1 MAASGS
7 PQAIAQEAP
16 SDLRLGL
23 SFSFFPLWVNSG
35 HAALDAL
42 FWFAREN
49 AAADHDRDHR
59 GNKNR
64 KLQVLHRGVL
74 RRLTPP
80 LTHYTS
86 ARASRLAPHQ
96 FWQLSDIRRNPPRF
110 IFCE

>member
-1 MAASGS
+1 MVIKRLVIERQRAVDLGQPALVQPTARFLSTVASKPEMAASGS
-7 PQAIAQEAP
+7 PQAITQEAP
-16 SDLRLGL
+16 NDL
-23 SFSFFPLWVNSG
+23 
-35 HAALDAL
+35 
-42 FWFAREN
+42 
-49 AAADHDRDHR
+49 
-59 GNKNR
+59 
-64 KLQVLHRGVL
+64 LQVLHRGVL

>member
-1 MAASGS
+1 
-7 PQAIAQEAP
+7 
-16 SDLRLGL
+16 
-23 SFSFFPLWVNSG
+23 LWVNSG